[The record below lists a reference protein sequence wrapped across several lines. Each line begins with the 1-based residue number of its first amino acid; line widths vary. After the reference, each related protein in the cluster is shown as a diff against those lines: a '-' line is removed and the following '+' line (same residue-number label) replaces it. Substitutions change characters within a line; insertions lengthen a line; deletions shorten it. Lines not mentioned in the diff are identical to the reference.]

1 MINSRF
7 SIVVIVG
14 LVFVVLG
21 LSAFTVGERELAIKL
36 QVGRV
41 VQANYDPGLHFKIPV
56 YQTVRKFPS
65 QILKI
70 DDAPQRVFTLERT
83 AMTVDYFVKW
93 RIVDEVPFYTSTGGS
108 QAVAMD
114 RLREIIKNSI
124 VTEFGKRTIVE
135 AISVERVA
143 LMRDMLE
150 NAAETAQ
157 GLGIEVV
164 DFRVKQVEFV
174 AEVRNSV
181 YRQMREERARVAAE
195 TRSEGEEAAELI
207 RSTADK
213 DRTVLMANAYRDGQ
227 IIRGEGDAKAA
238 DIYARAY
245 NKDAEFYAFY
255 RSITAYK
262 NSMGKAGDLLS
273 SRACCHSYRRENI
286 VSWWRKSHNWETI
299 TSGR

>member
-1 MINSRF
+1 MNNSRF

-14 LVFVVLG
+14 LILVVIG

-36 QVGRV
+36 QVGKV
-41 VQANYDPGLHFKIPV
+41 VEAEYEPGLHFKIPV

-108 QAVAMD
+108 QEVAMD

-124 VTEFGKRTIVE
+124 VTEFGRRTIVE
-135 AISVERVA
+135 AISVERVE
-143 LMRDMLE
+143 LMQDMLE
-150 NAAETAQ
+150 DAAETAQ
-157 GLGIEVV
+157 GLGIQVV

-174 AEVRNSV
+174 SEVRNSV
-181 YRQMREERARVAAE
+181 YNQMREERARVAAE
-195 TRSEGEEAAELI
+195 TRAEGEEVAELI

-213 DRTVLMANAYRDGQ
+213 DRTILLANAYRDGQ
-227 IIRGEGDAKAA
+227 IIRGAGDARAA
-238 DIYARAY
+238 EIYASAY
-245 NKDAEFYAFY
+245 TKDAEFYAFY
-255 RSITAYK
+255 RSISAYK
-262 NSMGKAGDLLS
+262 NSMGKSGDLMVLDPNNEFFRYLNQS
-273 SRACCHSYRRENI
+273 SG
-286 VSWWRKSHNWETI
+286 KQ
-299 TSGR
+299 

>member
-1 MINSRF
+1 M
-7 SIVVIVG
+7 G
-14 LVFVVLG
+14 
-21 LSAFTVGERELAIKL
+21 
-36 QVGRV
+36 
-41 VQANYDPGLHFKIPV
+41 
-56 YQTVRKFPS
+56 
-65 QILKI
+65 
-70 DDAPQRVFTLERT
+70 
-83 AMTVDYFVKW
+83 
-93 RIVDEVPFYTSTGGS
+93 
-108 QAVAMD
+108 

-174 AEVRNSV
+174 DEVRNSV

-207 RSTADK
+207 KSTADK
-213 DRTVLMANAYRDGQ
+213 DRTILLANAYRDGQ

-238 DIYARAY
+238 EIYASAY
-245 NKDAEFYAFY
+245 TKDAEFYAFY
-255 RSITAYK
+255 RSISAYK
-262 NSMGKAGDLLS
+262 NSMGKAGDLLVLDPNNEFFRYLNQS
-273 SRACCHSYRRENI
+273 SGKR
-286 VSWWRKSHNWETI
+286 
-299 TSGR
+299 

>member
-1 MINSRF
+1 MINSRL

-14 LVFVVLG
+14 FVFVLIG

-36 QVGRV
+36 QVGKV
-41 VQANYDPGLHFKIPV
+41 VRANYEPGIHFKIPV

-93 RIVDEVPFYTSTGGS
+93 RIIDEVPFYTSTGGL
-108 QAVAMD
+108 QEIALD
-114 RLREIIKNSI
+114 RLREIVKNSI
-124 VTEFGKRTIVE
+124 VTEFGKRTIQE
-135 AISVERVA
+135 AISVERVE
-143 LMRDMLE
+143 LMRKMRE
-150 NAAETAQ
+150 NADETAK

-164 DFRVKQVEFV
+164 DFRVKQVEFIDD
-174 AEVRNSV
+174 VRNSV
-181 YRQMREERARVAAE
+181 YNQMREERARVAAE

-207 RSTADK
+207 KATADK
-213 DRTVLMANAYRDGQ
+213 DRTVLLANAYRDGQ
-227 IIRGEGDAKAA
+227 IIRGEGDARAA
-238 DIYARAY
+238 ETYANAY

-262 NSMGKAGDLLS
+262 KSMGKSGDLLVLDPTTS
-273 SRACCHSYRRENI
+273 SSA
-286 VSWWRKSHNWETI
+286 T
-299 TSGR
+299 